1 MTWLSLDIQ
10 MKNNTIMIILKI
22 TMEMNI
28 NSFRNQN
35 EKNDTIM
42 ITNDNHQNCKMK
54 NKNHYETV
62 VQVQKV
68 EILSHSEVAGN
79 GTECE
84 VKTIELS

>member
-1 MTWLSLDIQ
+1 
-10 MKNNTIMIILKI
+10 
-22 TMEMNI
+22 MEMNI

-68 EILSHSEVAGN
+68 EILSRSGEIPLKNEADKRHITFFMGRAR
-79 GTECE
+79 
-84 VKTIELS
+84 